1 MKNLT
6 CCLLILFISSISYG
20 EGSAVLS
27 ESQPIIEKQISTDES
42 LSGDSEEVETVL
54 DNSYILRLKGGVYNI
69 GVFVIPNVTAVLE
82 FQKAWTEKLKS
93 VVLVGAGAGAGVG
106 AGVGGLGL
114 GLGLGFDLE
123 LQRAWTDKLKS
134 VVSVG
139 AGAGAGGAGTVKIGS
154 AGRLGIGLRYAFKAL
169 TASITSFPILCSTE
183 KCVGPFSNNPYSGKQ
198 LNVLFSLGYEFSNGV
213 HVEFDLGGMVVGTG
227 YLKEEGFPVPP
238 GKTAM
243 AFPLSEISVSYPIK
257 W

>member
-69 GVFVIPNVTAVLE
+69 GMFVIPNVTAVLE

-93 VVLVGAGAGAGVG
+93 VVLVGAGAGVGVG
-106 AGVGGLGL
+106 VGVGVG

-154 AGRLGIGLRYAFKAL
+154 AGRFGIGLRYAFKAL
-169 TASITSFPILCSTE
+169 TASITSFPILCFTE
-183 KCVGPFSNNPYSGKQ
+183 CVGSFSNNPYSGRQ
-198 LNVLFSLGYEFSNGV
+198 VNVLFSLGYEFNGV
-213 HVEFDLGGMVVGTG
+213 HVEYGLGGMVVETG
-227 YLKEEGFPVPP
+227 YLKDESFLV
-238 GKTAM
+238 
-243 AFPLSEISVSYPIK
+243 SEISVSYPLIK